1 MDPNLSTIIIAVITG
16 IFSLITMIIQHRQ
29 DKVINKIDEQTN
41 FLQKEKLLKQKLIQ
55 TEKEKEGIVQD
66 IMTLILDSNLIVMD
80 TIPNEFKTDKFN
92 EVRDRCVKAE
102 ERLIEIRETLD
113 SISREYDL
121 VLSMSEEFQ
130 KELEKLHK

>member
-1 MDPNLSTIIIAVITG
+1 
-16 IFSLITMIIQHRQ
+16 
-29 DKVINKIDEQTN
+29 
-41 FLQKEKLLKQKLIQ
+41 
-55 TEKEKEGIVQD
+55 
-66 IMTLILDSNLIVMD
+66 MD
-80 TIPNEFKTDKFN
+80 TIPNEFKTDNFN